1 MFKTVLQKSQ
11 DGYWAVWL
19 LNQSRR
25 QLTRQGRQRRH
36 LRPSCTGHSQWKCP
50 VEKRWF
56 LKTTFDSGSSTNAVS
71 EKVAIQLKK
80 LGVPWGEAGGGVS
93 MAVSSSVAVPHGE
106 LRLLLSA
113 EPSGSDGRADELA
126 IPRPLQFVTDALIM
140 KDLSNDLIIGWPTLK
155 GTGLLAVVLGLE
167 EYELEEDKDDDG
179 LGELWEASED
189 PQYGPPTVKE
199 HRRNYEAPEVYS
211 QRPNFRQLLSVK
223 RETRDRLDR
232 PVTGASR
239 YADF

>member
-1 MFKTVLQKSQ
+1 MAAEPVEEAADPAREAEKAPPTVLH
-11 DGYWAVWL
+11 GT
-19 LNQSRR
+19 
-25 QLTRQGRQRRH
+25 LT
-36 LRPSCTGHSQWKCP
+36 
-50 VEKRWF
+50 VEVPGGETMV
-56 LKTTFDSGSSTNAVS
+56 LKTTFDSGSNTDAVS

-189 PQYGPPTVKE
+189 PQYGPPTVKGSAE
-199 HRRNYEAPEVYS
+199 EVRRIQALCEEFKHLFGPP
-211 QRPNFRQLLSVK
+211 PN
-223 RETRDRLDR
+223 
-232 PVTGASR
+232 GM
-239 YADF
+239 